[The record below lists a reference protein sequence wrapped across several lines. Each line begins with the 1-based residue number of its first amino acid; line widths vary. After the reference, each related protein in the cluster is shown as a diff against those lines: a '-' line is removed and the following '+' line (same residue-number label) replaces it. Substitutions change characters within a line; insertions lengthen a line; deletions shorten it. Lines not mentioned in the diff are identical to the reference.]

1 MLEAEKHIIKII
13 NNDRFIIE
21 NNLWVFSKVIIFDL
35 AIIISPA
42 IKILK
47 MIKMDDIISI
57 DEMGE
62 IAVSR

>member
-13 NNDRFIIE
+13 SNDRFIIE
-21 NNLWVFSKVIIFDL
+21 NILWVFSKVIIFDL

-47 MIKMDDIISI
+47 MIKMDDIVSI